1 MEQGIREVMPE
12 AEIATIPLADGGEG
26 TAEALVMATRGRM
39 EEVTVT
45 GPMGEPVQAQLGLL
59 GDDVTAVVECAQAV
73 GLPLVPPAQRNPLVA
88 TSRGVGELMR
98 GGARPALHAPR
109 RGAGRERDQ

>member
-1 MEQGIREVMPE
+1 MNFLVAPDSFKGSLTAMQAADAMEQGIREVLPE

-39 EEVTVT
+39 QEVEVT
-45 GPMGEPVQAQLGLL
+45 GPMGEPVKALLGLL

-73 GLPLVPPAQRNPLVA
+73 GLPMVPPA
-88 TSRGVGELMR
+88 
-98 GGARPALHAPR
+98 
-109 RGAGRERDQ
+109 